1 MLALIRSRITMKLTL
16 SLALTLCLVMAGLA
30 GVYFTVVD
38 RLMADQEARAELY
51 RGLNQDLRKQVFRLQ
66 ARLIDIPKRLRTDPI
81 PALREWAEQTFAVT
95 VRTYQGRDRIV
106 GRFQSRG
113 QRRDVQQENRVV
125 VIADDGGAA
134 IAYGVFE
141 DGRYS
146 DTVEELVLPGA
157 DPAAV
162 QAKVDAVLSAA
173 TGADGLKAR
182 VAELTA
188 ALVDDALAAEEA
200 RNAIVQRIDGIT
212 VKEHAVTET
221 AHAARLVV
229 VGVSLAAVAL
239 AILLVWLV
247 MRRMVTDALAR
258 LSQTASA
265 IAGNQ
270 DVAVGFTHRTDEI
283 GALAKGVARFRETL
297 LEIHALKAE
306 QEAERA
312 AREAGLTA
320 RLSGLSAALEQG
332 MGARV
337 AVVTDST
344 GELVGIAE
352 ELDRLAGATHARA
365 TESTELA
372 EGSARFTDDVM
383 SVVDSLRL
391 SAERI
396 AAEVQDQRVL
406 TAQVAA
412 EADQVSTVV
421 RDLTETAGAIGS
433 VVGLIEEIAN
443 QTKLLA
449 LNASIE
455 ASRAGAAG
463 AGFAVVA
470 GEVKKLSGETAD
482 ATQRI
487 AERVDSFHTGI
498 RSAAGAVSSI
508 QARVQAVAD
517 GMLKAAGDVD
527 RLSRE
532 TASITGNVADVA
544 ANARRVAAVNQEVD
558 AAAQETGQMSGQM
571 AALTDRITT
580 AVEDMRDHL
589 RGILADAA
597 ARHAEPADSSPVA
610 LPARRPPALPQL
622 ALAAE

>member
-38 RLMADQEARAELY
+38 RLMADQEAQAELY

-81 PALREWAEQTFAVT
+81 PVLRDWAEQTFAVT
-95 VRTYQGRDRIV
+95 VRTYRGRDRIV
-106 GRFQSRG
+106 DRFKTRG
-113 QRRDVQQENRVV
+113 QRRDVQKENRVV
-125 VIADDGGAA
+125 VMPYDGGAA

-141 DGRYS
+141 DGRYT

-162 QAKVDAVLSAA
+162 RAKIDAVLSAT
-173 TGADGLKAR
+173 TGADALKAR
-182 VAELTA
+182 VAELTT
-188 ALVDDALAAEEA
+188 ALVDDALAAEA
-200 RNAIVQRIDGIT
+200 TRNAIVQRIDGIA

-221 AHAARLVV
+221 AHAARLAV

-258 LSQTASA
+258 LSHAASA

-270 DVAVGFTHRTDEI
+270 DVAVGFAHRTDEI
-283 GALAKGVARFRETL
+283 GALAKGVARFKETL
-297 LEIHALKAE
+297 AEIHALKAE

-320 RLSGLSAALEQG
+320 RLSNLSTALEQG

-337 AVVTDST
+337 AVVTAST

-352 ELDRLAGATHARA
+352 ELDRLAGAAHARA

-372 EGSARFTDDVM
+372 EASARFTDDVM

-396 AAEVQDQRVL
+396 AAEVRDQREL

-412 EADQVSTVV
+412 EADQVSAAV
-421 RDLTETAGAIGS
+421 RDLTDTAGAIGS
-433 VVGLIEEIAN
+433 VVGLIEDIAD

-482 ATQRI
+482 ATRRI
-487 AERVDSFHTGI
+487 AERIDSFRAGI
-498 RSAAGAVSSI
+498 RAAAGAVSSI
-508 QARVQAVAD
+508 QARARAVAD
-517 GMLKAAGDVD
+517 GMRKAAGDVEL
-527 RLSRE
+527 LSGE
-532 TASITGNVADVA
+532 TASITASVADA
-544 ANARRVAAVNQEVD
+544 ATNARRVAAVNQEVD
-558 AAAQETGQMSGQM
+558 AAARETGQMSGQM
-571 AALTDRITT
+571 TALADRITA
-580 AVEDMRDHL
+580 AVEDMREHL
-589 RGILADAA
+589 RTILADAS
-597 ARHAEPADSSPVA
+597 ARGTEPADSHPIA
-610 LPARRPPALPQL
+610 LPDRRLPPPPQL

>member
-81 PALREWAEQTFAVT
+81 PVLRDWAEQTFAVT
-95 VRTYQGRDRIV
+95 VRTYRGRDRIV
-106 GRFQSRG
+106 DRFKTRG
-113 QRRDVQQENRVV
+113 QRRDVQKENRVV
-125 VIADDGGAA
+125 VMPYDGGAA

-141 DGRYS
+141 DGRYT
-146 DTVEELVLPGA
+146 DTVEELVMPGA
-157 DPAAV
+157 DPAGV
-162 QAKVDAVLSAA
+162 RAKVDAVLSAA
-173 TGADGLKAR
+173 TGADALEAR
-182 VAELTA
+182 VAELTT
-188 ALVDDALAAEEA
+188 ALVDDALAAEA
-200 RNAIVQRIDGIT
+200 TRNAIIQRIDGIA

-221 AHAARLVV
+221 AHAARLAV

-258 LSQTASA
+258 LSHAASA

-270 DVAVGFTHRTDEI
+270 DVAVGFAHRTDEI
-283 GALAKGVARFRETL
+283 GALAKGVARFKETL
-297 LEIHALKAE
+297 AEIHALKAE

-320 RLSGLSAALEQG
+320 RLSNLSTALEQG

-337 AVVTDST
+337 TVVTAST

-352 ELDRLAGATHARA
+352 ELDRLAGAAHARA

-372 EGSARFTDDVM
+372 EASARFTDDVM

-396 AAEVQDQRVL
+396 AAEVRDQREL

-412 EADQVSTVV
+412 EADQVSAAV
-421 RDLTETAGAIGS
+421 RDLTDTAGAIGS
-433 VVGLIEEIAN
+433 VVGLIEDIAD

-482 ATQRI
+482 ATRRI
-487 AERVDSFHTGI
+487 AERIDSFRAGI
-498 RSAAGAVSSI
+498 RAAAGAVSSI
-508 QARVQAVAD
+508 QARARAVAD
-517 GMLKAAGDVD
+517 GMRKAAGDVEL
-527 RLSRE
+527 LSGE
-532 TASITGNVADVA
+532 TASITASVADA
-544 ANARRVAAVNQEVD
+544 ATNARRVAAVNQEVD
-558 AAAQETGQMSGQM
+558 AAARETGQMSGQM
-571 AALTDRITT
+571 TALTDRITA
-580 AVEDMRDHL
+580 AVEDTREHL
-589 RGILADAA
+589 RTILADAS
-597 ARHAEPADSSPVA
+597 ARGTEPADSRPIA
-610 LPARRPPALPQL
+610 LADRRLPPLPQL